1 MATDFSYG
9 GKQIVSGGPFKPD
22 GKDMPIDARTRVETY
37 ADIASIP
44 NPHVGLKI
52 TVKVDET
59 NNNKMTDYIVKSL
72 KANSL
77 GVANAVIDEVVK
89 YVDYLGVSGASGEG
103 LTTEQAQHLQTAYLH
118 SQSTHVQASD
128 IPSLNGYATEN
139 FVTNKIAE
147 AQLGGGTIVFT
158 DITKDEAFNYNG
170 TAEAV
175 EVYGNIIVNNA
186 NVLVDAGST
195 TNFTVKLG
203 KAPTNAQAVNLI
215 SDNSDITL
223 SPSSISFTPENYS
236 EPKTITVT
244 ASSTAVTGA
253 TINVGSSGTPT
264 IFVTV
269 TLGNPPVVGNII
281 VNPNSLNMNKNS
293 SSSFNVTLDKA
304 PTSAQ
309 TISIVSDNDSI
320 TVNPSSLTFTSENYS
335 EPKTI
340 TVTTASIAT
349 NGIIS
354 LTSKGVESVNV
365 SISINIELPSNGFTT
380 ITDGL
385 VHAYNLKN
393 ITSHTVEDAIGNN
406 DMIINSV
413 FAEGIN
419 FGNEIGGLYINKG
432 NGTSFISNN
441 TAVISDLN
449 IVGSYSYVLS
459 LKLNVENAT
468 GLIGK
473 GGGNSPQ
480 LVSWGNNG
488 AIGTYLYS
496 STVNST
502 TEIPNNTN
510 VVIGVS
516 VDIENLVSAVFANGG
531 YNTTAITDTD
541 KDGGLTTL
549 ATDGYM
555 VGRNSC
561 TLYEL
566 LIYNRPLTEDEFTII
581 KNELDLNRN

>member
-1 MATDFSYG
+1 MATDFSYN
-9 GKQIVSGGPFKPD
+9 GKTINAGGPIKPS
-22 GKDMPIDARTRVETY
+22 GKNQPLDPRTEVKLY
-37 ADIASIP
+37 ADIESIP
-44 NPHVGLKI
+44 NPYIGMII
-52 TVKVDET
+52 TVLEDET
-59 NNNKMTDYIVKSL
+59 NSNKMTDYKVLSL
-72 KANSL
+72 KADSL
-77 GVANAVIDEVVK
+77 GVANSVVDQVQR
-89 YVDYLGVSGASGEG
+89 YVNYLGAGSVSQEDIKAAVNDYFEKNPI
-103 LTTEQAQHLQTAYLH
+103 
-118 SQSTHVQASD
+118 QS
-128 IPSLNGYATEN
+128 
-139 FVTNKIAE
+139 
-147 AQLGGGTIVFT
+147 GTIVFT
-158 DITKDEAFNYNG
+158 DITTDEAFNYNG

-223 SPSSISFTPENYS
+223 TPSSISFTPENYS

-244 ASSTAVTGA
+244 ASSTAVAGA

-269 TLGNPPVVGNII
+269 TLRNPPVVGNMI

-304 PTSAQ
+304 PTNAQ

-335 EPKTI
+335 EPKII
-340 TVTTASIAT
+340 TVTTASITT

-365 SISINIELPSNGFTT
+365 SISINKELPSNGFTT

-393 ITSHTVEDAIGNN
+393 ITSHTVEDAIGDN
-406 DMIINSV
+406 DMIINSA

-432 NGTSFISNN
+432 NGTSSISKE
-441 TAVISDLN
+441 TAKISDLN

-459 LKLNVENAT
+459 LKLNVDSPT

-473 GGGNSPQ
+473 GGVSAPQ
-480 LVSWGNNG
+480 LVSWGNNNQ
-488 AIGTYLYS
+488 IGSYLYS
-496 STVNST
+496 STVKT
-502 TEIPNNTN
+502 TTNIRNNTN
-510 VVIGVS
+510 AVIGIS
-516 VDIENLVSAVFANGG
+516 VDIEKLVSAVFANGG
-531 YNTTAITDTD
+531 YNTTAITDIA

-549 ATDGYM
+549 TTDGYM
-555 VGRNSC
+555 LSRNFC